1 MRTITGILSEIEE
14 SQKAR
19 EGKLWQQNFL
29 YPLLFRDD
37 LYAIAYNRSSNKLDL
52 RKIENSKL
60 NKNFSFLILKRL
72 IRRIRWKNYF
82 PFFGRNHKKK
92 FDVDYKNNLYL
103 EAIREGITVV
113 LEIISSTQLKPI
125 AGKGGGLNEWTSY
138 QSIHSVFPFIE
149 DTFRYSHFIL
159 DSKIPL
165 FIHPELLIR
174 IFRRRIRDTSLF
186 HLLRFIIHRNRDSIT
201 LDIYSIYSQKEITRL
216 SLFLWNLYIYELE
229 SSLAYLLW
237 KDLGNFR
244 LLSHL
249 ALLDETNRIRK
260 IQGIIK
266 PSWIVLQKCTFFRK
280 KPSFHYVRH
289 GNKSILS
296 VGGIYHSAEKW
307 KYFFF
312 KIWQYHFHF
321 LFESYGIR
329 IKKIPKNC
337 FHFLGYTFDVQNKI
351 IVVRAKM
358 LDELLGTSLINKELC
373 SIAPILPLIGL
384 LARERFCNTLGHPI
398 GKLAWTTL
406 TDEDIFN
413 RFDQIWR
420 NLFYYYSGCPN
431 RKNLYQVQYILRFSC
446 AKTLAC
452 KHKNTIRSVWKKYD
466 LKFFTKSFF
475 SKKKELMC
483 SNFYGIYPPTKK
495 IWYLDITRINSL
507 AGTLQGK
514 NLL

>member
-1 MRTITGILSEIEE
+1 MRIITGILSEMEE

-19 EGKLWQQNFL
+19 EGKLWQQQRFL

-60 NKNFSFLILKRL
+60 NEKFSFLILKRL
-72 IRRIRWKNYF
+72 IHRIRWKNYF
-82 PFFGRNHKKK
+82 PFFNRNHKKN
-92 FDVDYKNNLYL
+92 FDVDYKKNLYL
-103 EAIREGITVV
+103 EAIQEGITVV
-113 LEIISSTQLKPI
+113 LEIVSSIQLKPI
-125 AGKGGGLNEWTSY
+125 AGEGGMNEWTSY
-138 QSIHSVFPFIE
+138 QSIHSIFPFIE
-149 DTFRYSHFIL
+149 DTFPYSNCIL
-159 DSKIPL
+159 DLKIPL

-186 HLLRFIIHRNRDSIT
+186 HLLRFIIHRNRGSIT
-201 LDIYSIYSQKEITRL
+201 LDTHSIYSQKEMTRL
-216 SLFLWNLYIYELE
+216 SLFLWNLYIHELE
-229 SSLAYLLW
+229 SPLAYLLW

-249 ALLDETNRIRK
+249 ALLNETNRIRK
-260 IQGIIK
+260 IRDITK
-266 PSWIVLQKCTFFRK
+266 PSWIILQKCTFFRK
-280 KPSFHYVRH
+280 KPSFHYVRY

-307 KYFFF
+307 KYLFL

-329 IKKIPKNC
+329 IKKIPNNC
-337 FHFLGYTFDVQNKI
+337 FPFLGYTFDVQNKI
-351 IVVRAKM
+351 IAVRAKM
-358 LDELLGTSLINKELC
+358 LDELPGTSLINKELC

-384 LARERFCNTLGHPI
+384 LARERFCDTLGHPI

-406 TDEDIFN
+406 TDEGIFN

-466 LKFFTKSFF
+466 LTFFTKPFL
-475 SKKKELMC
+475 SKKRELMC
-483 SNFYGIYPPTKK
+483 SNFSRIYPPTKK
-495 IWYLDITRINSL
+495 FWYLDITRINSL
-507 AGTLQGK
+507 AGTLQEK
-514 NLL
+514 N